1 MQENSSFL
9 NELEVTVY
17 HEAGHT
23 VVAQVVGK
31 RIGTISIVLSNT
43 GQAKVLG
50 GQAQHD
56 PGTSIDTK
64 WISLDMD
71 RYILHDQLPPPNAD
85 DEYKYY
91 RDNCT
96 ITCAGWVTEE
106 LLSELMGKNRSTVQS
121 DEIFGDK
128 RKARELLQG
137 FPIHE
142 QEKEMLNAEIRAGE
156 ILRNPICW
164 RMVENLA
171 IEIINSILLGRKQ
184 KQRDGSRD
192 WYVFVPMELYASF
205 VQTLKPGR
213 NEIQT

>member
-56 PGTSIDTK
+56 PGTSIDAK
-64 WISLDMD
+64 WTSINMD
-71 RYILHDQLPPPNAD
+71 RYIPYNQLPPPNAD

-106 LLSELMGKNRSTVQS
+106 LLSEQLGKDRSTVQS
-121 DEIFGDK
+121 DENLGDK

-137 FPIHE
+137 FPVHE
-142 QEKEMLNAEIRAGE
+142 QEKEMLNAETRARK

-171 IEIINSILLGRKQ
+171 KEIINAILQGTKQ
-184 KQRDGSRD
+184 KQRDGFRD

-205 VQTLKPGR
+205 AQTLNPSR
-213 NEIQT
+213 NEI

>member
-31 RIGTISIVLSNT
+31 RIGVLGIALSNS
-43 GQAKVLG
+43 GQARVLG

-56 PGTSIDTK
+56 PDTGVDTK
-64 WISLDMD
+64 WTRLDLD
-71 RYILHDQLPPPNAD
+71 RYIPYDQLPPPNED

-96 ITCAGWVTEE
+96 ITCAGWVAEE
-106 LLSELMGKNRSTVQS
+106 LLSEQLGKDRSRMPS
-121 DEIFGDK
+121 NENLEDK
-128 RKARELLQG
+128 RKAKDLLQG
-137 FPIHE
+137 FPVFE
-142 QEKEMLNAEIRAGE
+142 QGKELLNAETRARE

-171 IEIINSILLGRKQ
+171 KEIINAILQGSKQ
-184 KQRDGSRD
+184 KEQDGSID
-192 WYVFVPMELYASF
+192 WYFFVPRELYASF
-205 VQTLKPGR
+205 VQTLK
-213 NEIQT
+213 Q